1 MELTTVWFLVI
12 AFLWTGYFVLEGFDF
27 GVGALLPLL
36 SRNEGER
43 KQMLATIGPVW
54 DGNEVWLITAVGAMF
69 AAFPVWYSGL
79 LSGFYLPLVM
89 VLIGLIVRG
98 VALEWRGKV
107 LARERALCDAGIV
120 AGSVLPAFL
129 WGAIFGNL
137 LYGSTPATLLG
148 GALSLAVAVLHGAVF
163 VALKTAGPLRARAR
177 RAALAAAVVV
187 LPVAIVA
194 LPALPSASTA
204 GQAAVAGRARVTGQ
218 ADVAN
223 VAGAGWTSH
232 PLLWA
237 AALTAMIA
245 LAAAVALV
253 WRRREGWAFTATAAS
268 IVLITGTL
276 FGTLWKAPLPG
287 LTVAEAA
294 SGPYTLGVLTW
305 IGLIALPFV
314 LAYQGWTYWV
324 FRKRVT
330 A

>member
-1 MELTTVWFLVI
+1 MELTTVWFVVI

-36 SRNEGER
+36 SRSEDER
-43 KQMLATIGPVW
+43 RQLLATIGPVW

-69 AAFPVWYSGL
+69 AAFPAWYSGL

-89 VLIGLIVRG
+89 VLVSLIVRG

-107 LARERALCDAGIV
+107 EARERALCDAGIV
-120 AGSVLPAFL
+120 TGSVATAFL

-137 LYGSTPATLLG
+137 LYGTTQATVLG
-148 GALSLAVAVLHGAVF
+148 GALSLALAVLHGAVF
-163 VALKTAGPLRARAR
+163 VALKTAGPLRSRAR
-177 RAALAAAVVV
+177 RAALAVAVVA

-194 LPALPSASTA
+194 LPALPSA
-204 GQAAVAGRARVTGQ
+204 GQDG
-218 ADVAN
+218 AD
-223 VAGAGWTSH
+223 WTSH

-237 AALTAMIA
+237 AAVAAMVA
-245 LAAAVALV
+245 LAAAVALI
-253 WRRREGWAFTATAAS
+253 WRHREGWAFTATAAS
-268 IVLITGTL
+268 IVLATGAL
-276 FGTLWKAPLPG
+276 FGRLWHAPLPG

-294 SGPYTLGVLTW
+294 SGPYTLGILTW

-324 FRKRVT
+324 FRRRVT